1 MGSREKPSP
10 NYTEDGSGLP
20 EVVGP
25 VSPSFSTIPRLFAN
39 TSLRFNMEVLC
50 KRYKR
55 TSVDALSRV
64 ESKDIKLYLIFRL
77 KSSSR
82 MEKQGL
88 RQSSAFSYYKTL
100 QMVYQLDAKR
110 QLGKPTNDMIN
121 AVSRRRLKEF
131 RYYHPVAVVRFHPL
145 HRARILSLCLSSPQ
159 TCVSICML
167 IGS

>member
-1 MGSREKPSP
+1 
-10 NYTEDGSGLP
+10 
-20 EVVGP
+20 
-25 VSPSFSTIPRLFAN
+25 
-39 TSLRFNMEVLC
+39 MEALS

-55 TSVDALSRV
+55 TSADALSRV

-88 RQSSAFSYYKTL
+88 RQSSAYSYYKTL
-100 QMVYQLDAKR
+100 QMVYQLDTKR

-121 AVSRRRLKEF
+121 AVSKHRLKEF

-145 HRARILSLCLSSPQ
+145 H
-159 TCVSICML
+159 
-167 IGS
+167 